1 LCLLLAV
8 HVGVLED
15 EKTTENKVN
24 QNKTKQ
30 NKEKQCAEQTT
41 EKHLYYFKE

>member
-1 LCLLLAV
+1 
-8 HVGVLED
+8 VGVLED